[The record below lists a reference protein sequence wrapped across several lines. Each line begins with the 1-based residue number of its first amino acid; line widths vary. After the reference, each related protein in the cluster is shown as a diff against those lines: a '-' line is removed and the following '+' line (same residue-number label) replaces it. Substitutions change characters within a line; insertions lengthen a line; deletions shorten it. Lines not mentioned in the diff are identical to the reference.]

1 MRTFLP
7 GATLCLLSVPLA
19 FCQNPAEPAES
30 AGATFSPG
38 FSYQL
43 PFRWTQRQSS
53 VNIALISPTYRNA
66 NPMARPIDPQTEN
79 CQITLLP
86 MHPATRTLGE
96 EAVLTFGQVFHTD
109 PLTPNTSGLPTITN
123 GISPQGWEYILIR
136 KLLGGQEGEARTTG
150 ATFLMAKVGDQVAT
164 VIGVS
169 KDFLWSACFGHQQGD
184 AWPGFF
190 YSLQFRN
197 TPPAAQAQAAIQQQ
211 LIGTWLGGSGDVGL
225 AYVFEADGHYS
236 SAGGTRN
243 RTTGQL
249 IPSFLNDGTFSLNN
263 NALVF
268 TASDN
273 SRSTQVFRIGRVSRD
288 GGRSWTQQLC
298 LFDPRNSGEVCYEKH

>member
-30 AGATFSPG
+30 AGNSLANY
-38 FSYQL
+38 SYQL
-43 PFRWTQRQSS
+43 PVRWTQRESS
-53 VNIALISPTYRNA
+53 GNIVLTSPTYRIA

-86 MHPATRTLGE
+86 MRPATRPLGD
-96 EAVLTFGQVFHTD
+96 EAVFTFRQVFRID
-109 PLTPNTSGLPTITN
+109 PLAPNTSGLPIT
-123 GISPQGWEYILIR
+123 PQGWEYILIR

-197 TPPAAQAQAAIQQQ
+197 APSAAQAQAAIHQQ

-249 IPSFLNDGTFSLNN
+249 IPSFRNGGTFALNN
-263 NALVF
+263 NALVL
-268 TASDN
+268 TTNDN
-273 SRSTQVFRIGRVSRD
+273 SRSAQFFRIGRVSRD
-288 GGRSWTQQLC
+288 NGKSWTLQLC
-298 LFDPRNSGEVCYEKH
+298 LFELKNGGEVCYDKH